1 LKGKSYSASKLKP
14 GQMKYSTES
23 KEGSR
28 EYGNRELMKG
38 LIEREGEKE
47 KRKDLNLFIENGLKK
62 GR

>member
-1 LKGKSYSASKLKP
+1 
-14 GQMKYSTES
+14 MKYSTES